1 MTFVPLEIPDVI
13 IIEPDVL
20 GDNRGYFLESYRR
33 DEFTKDGIGV
43 EFIQDNMSSSIRGVM
58 RGLHYQLDPAAQG
71 KLVRVVRGEVFDV
84 AVDIRKGSPWFGKW
98 VGQILSSED
107 KRSMYVPP
115 GFAHGFCVLSD
126 IAEFHYKCTGYYSPS
141 HERGILWNDPAV
153 GIEWPIVTGEAILSE
168 KDAYNPLLAD
178 AEINCVYGKQAE

>member
-1 MTFVPLEIPDVI
+1 MTFIPLEIPDVI
-13 IIEPDVL
+13 IIEPDVF
-20 GDNRGYFLESYRR
+20 GDNRGYFLETYRR
-33 DEFTKDGIGV
+33 DEFAKNGIDV
-43 EFIQDNMSSSIRGVM
+43 EFVQDNMSSSVRGVM

-98 VGQILSSED
+98 VGQLLSSED
-107 KRSMYVPP
+107 KRAMYVPP

-126 IAEFHYKCTGYYSPS
+126 VAEFHYKCTGYYSPK

-153 GIEWPIVTGEAILSE
+153 GIEWPIAIGEAILSE
-168 KDAYNPLLAD
+168 KDADNPLLAD
-178 AEINCVYGKQAE
+178 AEINCVYK